1 MPTTATAM
9 ALVATTVATDH
20 MVSDTAM
27 ASTTARGRLRLS
39 PRLMPITDTEA
50 TDLADSTVATGLT
63 VSDMATVSTTTARGR
78 LSPNTVSTL
87 LTTLLPLSGAT
98 PIMPSLPLL
107 SLTPST
113 LSTPLWSPA
122 TPRSPPLPPSPPSA
136 LPPLPSPL
144 SEEPT
149 LVPDATSP
157 TPLELSMLPRGRL
170 RLTPTTTED
179 TEDTVSDTAVDTT
192 GVRFCLDVLDLDATT
207 LCPWIGSRRIWN
219 SLEVQILKLLHLA

>member
-1 MPTTATAM
+1 MPMPTTATAM

-78 LSPNTVSTL
+78 LSPTTVS
-87 LTTLLPLSGAT
+87 T

-136 LPPLPSPL
+136 TPPLPSPPW
-144 SEEPT
+144 EEPT
-149 LVPDATSP
+149 LVPDVTSP
-157 TPLELSMLPRGRL
+157 TPPESFMLPRGRL
-170 RLTPTTTED
+170 RPTPTTTED
-179 TEDTVSDTAVDTT
+179 MEDTGTDSDTGATEDTVSDTAVLATST
-192 GVRFCLDVLDLDATT
+192 VRFCLDVLDLDATT
-207 LCPWIGSRRIWN
+207 LCPWIGSRRI
-219 SLEVQILKLLHLA
+219 